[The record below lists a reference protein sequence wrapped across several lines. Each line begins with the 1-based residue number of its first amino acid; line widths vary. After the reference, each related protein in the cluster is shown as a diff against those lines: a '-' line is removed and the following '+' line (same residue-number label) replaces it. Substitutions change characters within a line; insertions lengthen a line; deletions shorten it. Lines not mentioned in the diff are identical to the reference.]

1 MCDVSPEWASCL
13 RSAVWDLRV
22 CCCSC
27 HLRPATVLLLYGI
40 LGLCTL
46 TAVGDMLRTGT
57 LGISVAIE

>member
-1 MCDVSPEWASCL
+1 MCDSPEWASCL

-22 CCCSC
+22 LCCCC

-57 LGISVAIE
+57 LGI